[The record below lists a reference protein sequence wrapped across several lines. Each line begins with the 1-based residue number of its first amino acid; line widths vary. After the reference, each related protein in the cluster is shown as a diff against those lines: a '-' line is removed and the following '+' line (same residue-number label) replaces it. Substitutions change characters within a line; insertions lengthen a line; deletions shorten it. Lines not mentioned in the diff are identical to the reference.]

1 MDIRVAIF
9 EDNKL
14 VRDALEAI
22 LNGTPGYSCCGAYAD
37 AQSVSAR
44 IKSSNPDVVLMDI
57 EMPGISGIDATRIIA
72 QEFPDVK
79 VLIQTVFNDSEKIFR
94 ALSAGA
100 SGYVLK
106 TDSPSKQIEA
116 IHEAF
121 NGGAPMSSSIAKKV
135 LQFFSHKN
143 VILIIPELTDYQLSE
158 REKEIL
164 LLMVEGHNYK
174 AIAEKTFISYETVR
188 THVKKIYKKLHVASR
203 SEAVMKAQ
211 QQGLI

>member
-22 LNGTPGYSCCGAYAD
+22 MNGTPGYTCCGAYAD
-37 AQSVSAR
+37 AQLISSR
-44 IKSSNPDVVLMDI
+44 IKSSSPDVVLMDI
-57 EMPGISGIDATRIIA
+57 EMPGLSGIEATRIIA
-72 QEFPDVK
+72 HDFPDIK
-79 VLIQTVFNDSEKIFR
+79 VLIQTVFNDSEKIFQ

-106 TDSPSKQIEA
+106 TDPPSKQIEA
-116 IHEAF
+116 IFEVF

-135 LQFFSHKN
+135 LQFFTHKN
-143 VILIIPELTDYQLSE
+143 VILVIPESNDYQLSE
-158 REKEIL
+158 REKGIL
-164 LLMVEGHNYK
+164 LLMVEGNNYK
-174 AIAEKTFISYETVR
+174 TIADKAFISYETVR

-203 SEAVMKAQ
+203 SEAIMKAY
-211 QQGLI
+211 QQGLV

>member
-22 LNGTPGYSCCGAYAD
+22 LNGTPGYTCSGAYAD
-37 AQSVSAR
+37 AQVLAVR
-44 IKSSNPDVVLMDI
+44 IKSSTPDVVLMDI
-57 EMPGISGIDATRIIA
+57 ELPGMSGIEATRIIA
-72 QEFPDVK
+72 HDFPDVR
-79 VLIQTVFNDSEKIFR
+79 VLIQTVFNDSEKIFQ

-106 TDSPSKQIEA
+106 NDPPSRQIEA
-116 IHEAF
+116 IHEVF
-121 NGGAPMSSSIAKKV
+121 NGGAPMSPSIAKKV

-143 VILIIPELTDYQLSE
+143 VILVIPELNDYQLSE

-164 LLMVEGHNYK
+164 LLMVEGHTTK
-174 AIAEKTFISYETVR
+174 TIAEKAFISYETVR
-188 THVKKIYKKLHVASR
+188 THVKRIYKKLHVASR
-203 SEAVMKAQ
+203 SEAVMKAR